1 MNKAHLRTAFI
12 AVTFFLTF
20 FCLSATFLLQ
30 MRMQKTLDTIA
41 ALPVQTTAAASETR
55 TQASGSPSDS
65 SGLPTDSSGLPTDSP
80 DASRLEAASETKVAP
95 AAVQTKNA
103 QTTRRTTALTTKK
116 TVTTTAPRT
125 TQLSARL
132 VLNTN
137 SKKIHSPDCPYA
149 KNIKDANRGEIS
161 ADELDAYLNE
171 GYEFCQHCKGY
182 TR

>member
-55 TQASGSPSDS
+55 AQASGSPS
-65 SGLPTDSSGLPTDSP
+65 DSSGLPTDSP
-80 DASRLEAASETKVAP
+80 DASRLEAASESKVA
-95 AAVQTKNA
+95 AAVHTKNA
-103 QTTRRTTALTTKK
+103 QTTGRATALTTRK

-161 ADELDAYLNE
+161 AGELDAYLNE

>member
-55 TQASGSPSDS
+55 AQA
-65 SGLPTDSSGLPTDSP
+65 SGLPTDSP
-80 DASRLEAASETKVAP
+80 DASRLEATSETKVAA
-95 AAVQTKNA
+95 AAVHTKNA
-103 QTTRRTTALTTKK
+103 QTTRRATALTTRK

>member
-41 ALPVQTTAAASETR
+41 ALPAQTTAAPSETR
-55 TQASGSPSDS
+55 AQA
-65 SGLPTDSSGLPTDSP
+65 SGLPTDSSPLPTDSSG
-80 DASRLEAASETKVAP
+80 ASRLDNASKATVAPSPVGTKSPKTTLHAAS
-95 AAVQTKNA
+95 AA
-103 QTTRRTTALTTKK
+103 TRKP
-116 TVTTTAPRT
+116 TTTAPRS
-125 TQLSARL
+125 TQISAQL
-132 VLNTN
+132 ILNTN
-137 SKKIHSPDCPYA
+137 TKKIHSPDCAYA
-149 KNIKDANRGEIS
+149 KNIKAENRGEIS
-161 ADELDAYLNE
+161 AAELDAYLNE

>member
-1 MNKAHLRTAFI
+1 MNKTHLRTAFI

-20 FCLSATFLLQ
+20 FCLAATFLLQ

-41 ALPVQTTAAASETR
+41 ALPVQTTVAASETR
-55 TQASGSPSDS
+55 AQVSGSPSDF
-65 SGLPTDSSGLPTDSP
+65 SGLPTESP

-95 AAVQTKNA
+95 AAVQTKNV
-103 QTTRRTTALTTKK
+103 QTTGRTTALTTKR

-137 SKKIHSPDCPYA
+137 SKKIHSPDCAYA
-149 KNIKDANRGEIS
+149 KNIKDANRSEIS

-182 TR
+182 AR

>member
-55 TQASGSPSDS
+55 AQASE
-65 SGLPTDSSGLPTDSP
+65 LPTDPSELPTDPSG
-80 DASRLEAASETKVAP
+80 ASRLDNTSEATVAP
-95 AAVQTKNA
+95 SPVSTKSPKTTYRTAAA
-103 QTTRRTTALTTKK
+103 TTRK
-116 TVTTTAPRT
+116 TTTTAPRS
-125 TQLSARL
+125 TQLSAEL

-137 SKKIHSPDCPYA
+137 TKKIHSPDCPYA

-171 GYEFCQHCKGY
+171 GYEMCQHCKGY

>member
-55 TQASGSPSDS
+55 TQASGSP
-65 SGLPTDSSGLPTDSP
+65 TDSSGLPTDSP
-80 DASRLEAASETKVAP
+80 DASRLEAASESKVAA
-95 AAVQTKNA
+95 AAVQTKNT
-103 QTTRRTTALTTKK
+103 QTTHRTTALTTRK

>member
-55 TQASGSPSDS
+55 AQASGSPSDS
-65 SGLPTDSSGLPTDSP
+65 PGLPTDSP
-80 DASRLEAASETKVAP
+80 DASRLEAASETKVAA
-95 AAVQTKNA
+95 AAVHTKNA
-103 QTTRRTTALTTKK
+103 QTTRRATALTTQK